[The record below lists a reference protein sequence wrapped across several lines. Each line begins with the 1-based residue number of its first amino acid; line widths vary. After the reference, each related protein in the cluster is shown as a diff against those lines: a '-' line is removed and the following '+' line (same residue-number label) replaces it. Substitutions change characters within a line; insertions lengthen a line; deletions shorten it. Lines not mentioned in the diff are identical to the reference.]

1 MVAAAVVAAGAA
13 ASVAGS
19 AMSAS
24 AAGSAASAQEQ
35 SAANA
40 TAAQLGMFNTTQ
52 GNLQPFVNFGQGA
65 LGLLPGALGQLGQT
79 TPGFTTTAPTG
90 APSGAYA
97 YYTNPSTGAGAMEN
111 SPGAWTDY
119 NGNPATAG
127 NQIFANGQL
136 PTAGNPAFA
145 PITPNLATIAQ
156 TPGYQFNLYQG
167 LKSTQNAASA
177 RGLGVSGAA
186 LKGAAGYATGLA
198 DSTYQSQFNN
208 LITNQN
214 NLFDRQN
221 KVFGNILNMGQL
233 GANAAA
239 GLATNATQTGSNI
252 GSNMIGAGNASA
264 AGTIGQANAISG
276 GLTGATG
283 NAQNLLL
290 FNALL
295 KNSGGQ
301 GLFSAGSGGN
311 SNTG

>member
-40 TAAQLGMFNTTQ
+40 TAAQLGMFN
-52 GNLQPFVNFGQGA
+52 
-65 LGLLPGALGQLGQT
+65 
-79 TPGFTTTAPTG
+79 
-90 APSGAYA
+90 
-97 YYTNPSTGAGAMEN
+97 
-111 SPGAWTDY
+111 
-119 NGNPATAG
+119 
-127 NQIFANGQL
+127 
-136 PTAGNPAFA
+136 
-145 PITPNLATIAQ
+145 
-156 TPGYQFNLYQG
+156 
-167 LKSTQNAASA
+167 STQNAASA

-198 DSTYQSQFNN
+198 DSTYQNQFNN
-208 LITNQN
+208 LLANQN
-214 NLFDRQN
+214 NLFNRQN
-221 KVFGNILNMGQL
+221 TVFGNILSMGQL

-252 GSNMIGAGNASA
+252 GSNMIGAGNAAA
-264 AGTIGQANAISG
+264 AGQIGQANAISS
-276 GLTGATG
+276 GLTGASG

>member
-24 AAGSAASAQEQ
+24 AAGSAASEQEQ

-52 GNLQPFVNFGQGA
+52 ANLQPFINFGGSA
-65 LGLLPGALGQLGQT
+65 LKLLPGALGQLDQT

-97 YYTNPSTGAGAMEN
+97 YYVNPSTGAGAMEN
-111 SPGAWTDY
+111 SAGQWTDY
-119 NGNPATAG
+119 NGTPAGAG

-145 PITPNLATIAQ
+145 PITPNLATISQ

-186 LKGAAGYATGLA
+186 LKGAASYATGLA
-198 DSTYQSQFNN
+198 DSTYQNQFNN
-208 LITNQN
+208 LVTNQN
-214 NLFDRQN
+214 NLFNRQN
-221 KVFGNILNMGQL
+221 AIFGNLLSEAQL
-233 GANAAA
+233 GANAGA
-239 GLATNATQTGSNI
+239 GLATNATQTGGNI
-252 GSNMIGAGNASA
+252 GSNMIGAGNAAA
-264 AGTIGQANAISG
+264 AGQIGQANAISS

-301 GLFSAGSGGN
+301 GLFSAGTGN
-311 SNTG
+311 TNTG